1 MKIKFV
7 ANYDN
12 DLNIY
17 KSILNCFKLTQQEK
31 QMLTYEEHYEY
42 LGIFNGYRGEIK
54 TKRDNVFGFLQEPIG
69 NINYDRNLHHYCK
82 KIFCQSSEM
91 FKPNTGVIENHL
103 CMFYS
108 SHTTYHHTNFD
119 DNFNKPKNL
128 CIFMSGI
135 SSPNNSKW
143 VNSNYSKRLNLLN
156 KILSSDL
163 DIDIYGR
170 GLNIAD
176 SRYKGSPDNK
186 HEILKQYRYSIAI
199 ENCCE
204 NNYVSEKFFD
214 CILNNT
220 VPLYY
225 GCPNIDKIFNS
236 ASYET
241 LDLDNK
247 NIIQDIKNLI
257 LNDNFKYK
265 NSILEDK
272 EKYFTNFNPLYAIQ
286 KNINQGNI

>member
-17 KSILNCFKLTQQEK
+17 KSIVNCFKLTEQEK
-31 QMLTYEEHYEY
+31 AMLTYEDDYEY
-42 LGIFNGYRGEIK
+42 LGIFNAYRGQIK
-54 TKRDNVFGFLQEPIG
+54 TVRNKVFGFLQEPIG

-82 KIFCQSSEM
+82 KIFCQSKDA
-91 FKPNTGVIENHL
+91 FRPNNSIIESHL
-103 CMFYS
+103 YMFYS
-108 SHTTYHHTNFD
+108 NHTNYHHTNFN

-128 CIFMSGI
+128 CIFVSGI

-156 KILSSDL
+156 EILNSDL

-170 GLNIAD
+170 GLNITD

-186 HEILKQYRYSIAI
+186 HEILKQYRYSIAM

-204 NNYVSEKFFD
+204 KNYVSEKFFD

-220 VPLYY
+220 VPIYY
-225 GCPNIDKIFNS
+225 GCSNIDQIFNNT
-236 ASYET
+236 SYEI
-241 LDLDNK
+241 L
-247 NIIQDIKNLI
+247 NIDGRCTIQDIKNLI

-272 EKYFTNFNPLYAIQ
+272 EKYFTNFNPLNAIKQ
-286 KNINQGNI
+286 EINL